1 MANTKGSRGPGS
13 RILRIEELDE
23 HLDGPLENP
32 QAVLDTLVNAA
43 AKGQLFPALFEKLH
57 AVAVAQDKIA
67 DLAFA
72 YESLAQDRRVKLLGA
87 EAQAA
92 VFLQAAHFFAD
103 VFGDPDGAAS
113 YAERV
118 IAAQPGHAEAV
129 TLLEKLFGDA
139 NDSARLAK
147 LYFDLATHDR
157 DPAHQLRRLRQV
169 IEVAGDMPSLN
180 DLTIDALGRL
190 HKLDP
195 ADAWVRDTLEQ
206 RFCRAG
212 KHREAVKLLEN
223 ALGREP
229 APSDVEGF
237 QIRTRL
243 LDLYAKDV
251 GEPHRAVPHIEA
263 LLAQAPEH
271 GEARRAAEALLDNRA
286 VAARVAAA
294 LSDAYFKLG
303 LADQAAA
310 MLNLELKTVRGPR
323 RLEVQRRLAFIKQ
336 DGGDPAGA
344 LELLGPVVSAEP
356 GEDEARRRFVEL
368 SLSLNQPAEAAKL
381 LNRALGTCKDP
392 AVRAR
397 VGAEIGTVYLR
408 SGDVK
413 RAEAAFRQ
421 VVEDGSDPTATLT
434 AARHLTELAD
444 KAGDPKALAATLEL
458 VVRLE
463 TNPEQRNASARRL
476 AKLAEGELNDPA
488 KAISAYRALVDSPWA
503 DDALKKLQGLYEDA
517 GDFEGLID
525 VTERRAARAKE
536 PGEGRHLMFRAAELR
551 TTKGRDKAA
560 ALAAWRAYLARF
572 GPARDAHA
580 QMIPLLEQEKQW
592 KELAWVIE
600 RDIEQA
606 PLAEWVGLLNRLAQL
621 KISRLDDVAG
631 GLEAYRKAL
640 ETDSTD
646 KVSRAAV
653 EKLLG
658 AGQARLAAADILEGV
673 YRDEEPGPGLLRV
686 LETRAELA
694 EDPAAR
700 LRALEEALEI
710 AAKNLKDPVRGLELA
725 GRGLALVVEGARQ
738 AVPTWLE
745 RVQALGTESGRPAE
759 RAAALARALGEHP
772 IDSPEMLSLASAAA
786 EALVA
791 SGEGQRAVAVYRR
804 ALEFEPSNPDLLSRI
819 DELLAEQ
826 GSPEER
832 LALYRDAL
840 GRGPEG
846 ARKKQLLH
854 SMARL
859 LGSELG
865 RPAEAVATWRQVLE
879 DDPKDAV
886 AHQALVEAYSQ
897 AHEHALLYA
906 ELERALAF
914 HEGER
919 RNATLLKMAEVI
931 AESGDTAK
939 ALEHY
944 RELLARAELSDAV
957 LENIELL
964 AHSNNDAET
973 MKSVLERRIAVAGA
987 PEDRAQLLEKLGL
1000 VQAKQ
1005 LADAESA
1012 ARSWLAGARA
1022 ADAAGDDERA
1032 RRMYER
1038 VLGVCPDEA
1047 EAARRLI
1054 ELYAAGG
1061 AWEKI
1066 PEAFGVLHRAGTDE
1080 RDVVALLLSL
1090 EASAVQAG
1098 AVEVYVV
1105 LTDGVLAREQ
1115 LDPARLR
1122 QVLLSRAR
1130 VLSTMPAHHDEVAE
1144 IFRRVLES
1152 GAEDVQLA
1160 AEAFNVFLATGELT
1174 PARMADRR
1182 WLFEWR
1188 AARAA
1193 DPVTVLIAWAL
1204 AEETTLGNPAA
1215 AIELYKRVLDRD
1227 PERLDAL
1234 SQLARLQST
1243 HGDPE
1248 GALATLQ
1255 ALRERSEGEQR
1266 TTAELGMVSLWIERL
1281 GRPHEALGTLEHLLD
1296 AAPQDPEVMRLV
1308 RAALSFDSAR
1318 TEAAMLLE
1326 RVAENAETR
1335 EARAEM
1341 LQSLIDVSR
1350 GVAALGEARGRWYHK
1365 LLECREDDDEATLA
1379 VALAGAEEEPGQ
1391 ADLWDA
1397 AERAARRLNRPD
1409 PVAEAFGR
1417 ALDKQLAPELAE
1429 ELGRRL
1435 VEFNEEWFEDA
1446 ERVVSLLARVLEL
1459 CPTADWAFDRLKLAF
1474 NSSARWNELFAL
1486 YDRALER
1493 ESVDA
1498 RKLELLREAAM
1509 AAKDFANDA
1518 DRAIDYFERI
1528 DALQPGDGRIEAA
1541 LERLYEREGRTR
1553 PLIQLLS
1560 RRLEKSSGAQRSD
1573 TLVRVARLWLDL
1585 SEPIE
1590 AYAMLE
1596 KLMAEPTPRAEVPEL
1611 LERLVALPSARESLA
1626 PSEESKKKKNK
1637 AKSVRHAAAE
1647 MLRKRYEAD
1656 DRIADVARMLEV
1668 ELELAD
1674 TKQERVSRLEKIIQ
1688 LKIDSIGDFRG
1699 AFESVAQLV
1708 ALEPHEPG
1716 HRARLAELAGRTGD
1730 HERRAELL
1738 ASIADGVGEAAVRLD
1753 LLLEAASARKIELGD
1768 SRGAIELYQRVLAEA
1783 KDDRPRALGA
1793 ARELDPL
1800 LDAAGRAQ
1808 ERVGVLEELA
1818 ALEDDAERRKLALGA
1833 AARVSGR
1840 VLRDWER
1847 AIRAWR
1853 ARIADDPKDMEALDG
1868 LADAVAAAGNW
1879 TELID
1884 VLEARAR
1891 LSPPDAARRDRT
1903 FVARLWADQ
1912 LGDRERSIAAWKA
1925 VRAELGADPESYEA
1939 LAALY
1944 QSDGSWDAL
1953 AALTR
1958 EEAESEADPARRT
1971 ALAVS
1976 LGEIHLEHTRDLEA
1990 ALASFVGAGAW
2001 ERALTVLEAPAERPR
2016 ARALAQRL
2024 MGDAVAAWT
2033 ALPEPEAHVAEGPG
2047 RAASATLAVLRK
2059 RLADDGDHAA
2069 VVELSLEGVE
2079 LPFPTEQ
2086 RRELLS
2092 DAACLCSDRLGDTP
2106 RALALFRQL
2115 FAADPADRV
2124 AQAAVT
2130 RFALLLEEQKLDAE
2144 IASLWEEQA
2153 KARAGLGDAGA
2164 AAALYARAADIAE
2177 NRLGA
2182 PERAIENHRAA
2193 ADLGSESSL
2202 DALARIY
2209 GAQGRPADAANALE
2223 RLCERSSRDELGPR
2237 ALRLAEAYLRA
2248 GQPDLARARLEHAAA
2263 TALDAAGVRL
2273 RLAELYRAQRAFA
2286 PLAELLTTE
2295 AQRAP
2300 DQKTRLR
2307 LLQETAKL
2315 HLEKLDSPEAAVPLL
2330 EQAIELAPD
2339 EPALRLG
2346 LASAFTKASRFDDAL
2361 AVLKKQVERYGTR
2374 KPKDRAL
2381 VHFQLARV
2389 SLAAGRRAEAIAEL
2403 DFANKIDPAHPGIL
2417 QALAKLAFEE
2427 GQLDRAEKQYR
2438 ALLLVLGRDDEDA
2451 PSRAEALLDL
2461 AEIAEKTGDSVRAA
2475 ELVDSAFEA
2484 ALESPR
2490 EADALEA
2497 SLRARTRYDLL
2508 ARAVETRLGRA
2519 ESPADAAR
2527 ALADLAFL
2535 HAEHLGG
2542 LASAEGRI
2550 RERAQSIHRGLAESP
2565 AQEDRAWAALGRVY
2579 DWLGDASAEAEVLE
2593 RRVSAALGSGSSEV
2607 EPDAFYRLAEIRLQ
2621 DPPALGRGIEVLERA
2636 LELSPDLE
2644 RAERLL
2650 RRAIEAHPEETSL
2663 VMLFERIAR
2672 AKNDDATLVDALA
2685 RIVALPGAHP
2695 EALRE
2700 GVALAERMERADLAQ
2715 SLLEKAL
2722 GDDDGAGLGEA
2733 DAAWALCEL
2742 ADLCDEQGEL
2752 GRALSLRERAAKLLP
2767 PDESRALLLAVAG
2780 RAAADANDPALA
2792 RRIYESLLGQD
2803 PADREVWEPLASV
2816 YRKLGAAEEL
2826 VRLIEQTVPLVEQR
2840 DDRAQLR
2847 LEQAEILLDEGR
2859 SHDATTI
2866 LQEILEEDPTQQ
2878 RAADRLLAILEG
2890 EGRAD
2895 QVVSLLVGQLDA
2907 AKDRQDVPRI
2917 VEHSLRLGKL
2927 LEAQGR
2933 ADDAYDV
2940 YVAVLDW
2947 DKTDK
2952 DVLQAVVR
2960 LAELRDDPYV
2970 IADALESLLR
2980 VERGDAAVEIAS
2992 RLVMLR
2998 TDQGD
3003 EDGARRALELGFV
3016 ASPTTPELRD
3026 PLLERYA
3033 AAEDWAGAAR
3043 VLRDAVRVVPNDR
3056 ELLGRLI
3063 EAHQRAG
3070 EAAAALEILDA
3081 LPTDMASDPDVSRAR
3096 AALLSDV
3103 GRDDE
3108 AVQALEAA
3116 FGVDADAAWD
3126 LIAALERAI
3135 SRADAER
3142 ARALALRLAEVFE
3155 RTGDIEAARVRLGE
3169 LGKQLPKDREVVR
3182 RLAELEARAE
3192 RWDAASMAYRKL
3204 IALEEGDALTEAALA
3219 LSDACERAGRFGDA
3233 RGGLERAIKLAP
3245 QEPRLRARLRALY
3258 ESIGD
3263 NRELARFVL
3272 EEASSE
3278 QQVQRRFELLLQAG
3292 NLLLMPDGEPG
3303 RALEVLSE
3311 ARGLSPDNV
3320 DGAVLLGRALA
3331 AVGRGDEAM
3340 SLFGEVIASFKG
3352 RRAKELSPVYREI
3365 SRIQLAEGFLSDA
3378 LASLTKA
3385 FEMDMKNS
3393 RLAMELGQLALDMD
3407 ETEVAGRAFRGVTML
3422 RAGEDDSG
3430 EGVTT
3435 ELKAHA
3441 QYQLALLA
3449 QRAGDPRRARMLASK
3464 ALSDNPDH
3472 DLARQLLSELEG
3484 A

>member
-23 HLDGPLENP
+23 LLDGPLENP

-43 AKGQLFPALFEKLH
+43 AKGQVFPALFEKLH
-57 AVAVAQDKIA
+57 AVASAQDKVA

-72 YESLAQDRRVKLLGA
+72 YESLAQDRRVKLLGP

-92 VFLQAAHFFAD
+92 VFLQATHFFAD
-103 VFGDPDGAAS
+103 IFGDPDGAVS

-118 IAAQPGHAEAV
+118 LVAQPGHPETVAK
-129 TLLEKLFGDA
+129 LEKIFGDA
-139 NDSARLAK
+139 GDDARLAK
-147 LYFDLATHDR
+147 LYLDLATQER
-157 DPAHQLRRLRQV
+157 EPANQHRRLRQV
-169 IEVAGDMPSLN
+169 VEVAADVPSLGEIS
-180 DLTIDALGRL
+180 IDALGRL

-195 ADAWVRDTLEQ
+195 ADSWVRDTLEQ
-206 RFCRAG
+206 RLVRAG
-212 KHREAVKLLEN
+212 KQREAVKILEA
-223 ALGREP
+223 ALARDP
-229 APSDVEGF
+229 APSEVEAF

-243 LDLYAKDV
+243 LELYTKDI

-263 LLAQAPEH
+263 LLAQTPEH
-271 GEARRAAEALLDNRA
+271 VEARRAAEALLDNRA

-294 LSDAYFKLG
+294 LSDAYFRLG

-336 DGGDPAGA
+336 DAGDPAGA

-413 RAEAAFRQ
+413 RAEAAFKQ
-421 VVEDGSDPTATLT
+421 VVEDGSDPGATLT

-444 KAGDPKALAATLEL
+444 KAGDSKAIAAALEL
-458 VVRLE
+458 WVRLE
-463 TNPEQRNASARRL
+463 TDPEQRNAGARRL
-476 AKLAEGELNDPA
+476 AKLAEGELNDPG
-488 KAISAYRALVDSPWA
+488 KAITAYRALVDSPWA
-503 DDALKKLQGLYEDA
+503 DDSLKKLQSLYEEA

-551 TTKGRDKAA
+551 TTKGRDKHA

-592 KELAWVIE
+592 KELAWVLE

-621 KISRLDDVAG
+621 RISRLDDVAG
-631 GLEAYRKAL
+631 GLEAYKKAL

-653 EKLLG
+653 EKLLLSG
-658 AGQARLAAADILEGV
+658 SARLAAADILEGV
-673 YRDEEPGPGLLRV
+673 YREEEPGTGLLRV
-686 LETRAELA
+686 LETRAELS
-694 EDPAAR
+694 EEPQLR
-700 LRALEEALEI
+700 LAALEEALDI
-710 AAKNLKDPVRGLELA
+710 ATTHLKDPARGLELA
-725 GRGLALVVEGARQ
+725 GRALGLVVEGSRDRI
-738 AVPTWLE
+738 PLWLE

-759 RAAALARALGEHP
+759 KAAALSRALADHP
-772 IDSPEMLSLASAAA
+772 VDGPEMLALASAAA

-791 SGEGQRAVAVYRR
+791 AGDVPRATAVYRR
-804 ALEFEPSNPDLLSRI
+804 ALSYEPSNPELLARI

-832 LALYRDAL
+832 LSLYRDAL
-840 GRGPEG
+840 ARGPEG
-846 ARKKQLLH
+846 ERKKQLLH

-865 RPAEAVATWRQVLE
+865 RADEAVALWRRALE
-879 DDPKDAV
+879 DDPRDAV
-886 AHQALVEAYSQ
+886 AHQALVESYAQSR
-897 AHEHALLYA
+897 ELGLLYA

-919 RNATLLKMAEVI
+919 RNATLLRMAEVA
-931 AESGDTAK
+931 AETDSGK

-944 RELLARAELSDAV
+944 RELLTRAELTDTV

-964 AHSNNDAET
+964 AHSNGDADT
-973 MKSVLERRIAVAGA
+973 MKSVLERRIAVAVA

-1005 LADAESA
+1005 LVDPASA
-1012 ARSWLAGARA
+1012 AKSWLEGARA

-1038 VLGVCPDEA
+1038 VLGVSPDEA

-1054 ELYAAGG
+1054 ELYAAAGDW
-1061 AWEKI
+1061 AKI

-1090 EASAVQAG
+1090 EGAAVQAN
-1098 AVEVYVV
+1098 AVEVFVV
-1105 LTDGVLAREQ
+1105 LTDGVLARAG
-1115 LDPARLR
+1115 LDPSRMR
-1122 QVLLSRAR
+1122 QVLLARAR
-1130 VLSTMPAHHDEVAE
+1130 VLSTTADHRDEVAD
-1144 IFRRVLES
+1144 IYRRVLEGGS
-1152 GAEDVQLA
+1152 EDVQAA
-1160 AEAFNVFLATGELT
+1160 AEAFTVFLATSELT
-1174 PARMADRR
+1174 PARVADRR

-1188 AARAA
+1188 ASRAA
-1193 DPVTVLIAWAL
+1193 DPITVLIAWAL

-1243 HGDPE
+1243 HGDAE
-1248 GALATLQ
+1248 GALQTLQ
-1255 ALRERSEGEQR
+1255 TLRERAEGEQR

-1281 GRPHEALGTLEHLLD
+1281 GRPKDALGTLERLLD
-1296 AAPQDPEVMRLV
+1296 SAPGDPEVMRLV
-1308 RAALSFDSAR
+1308 RAALSFDDAR
-1318 TEAAMLLE
+1318 AEAAMLLE

-1341 LQSLIDVSR
+1341 LQSLLDVSR
-1350 GVAALGEARGRWYHK
+1350 GVDALAEARGRWYRK
-1365 LLECREDDDEATLA
+1365 LLECREDDDEA
-1379 VALAGAEEEPGQ
+1379 ALGIALGGAEEAPGQ
-1391 ADLWDA
+1391 SDLWDA
-1397 AERAARRLNRPD
+1397 AERVARRLNRPD
-1409 PVAEAFGR
+1409 PVAEAYAR
-1417 ALDKQLAPELAE
+1417 ALDRQLGPEVAE
-1429 ELGRRL
+1429 ELGRRF

-1446 ERVVSLLARVLEL
+1446 ERVVSLLTRVLEL
-1459 CPTADWAFDRLKLAF
+1459 CPGADWAFDRLKLAF
-1474 NSSARWNELFAL
+1474 NNSARWPELFEL
-1486 YDRALER
+1486 YDRALGR
-1493 ESVDA
+1493 EADTG

-1518 DRAIDYFERI
+1518 DRAIDYLERL
-1528 DALQPGDGRIEAA
+1528 DQLGPGDARIEAS

-1553 PLIQLLS
+1553 PLIALLT
-1560 RRLEKSSGAQRSD
+1560 RRLGPASGALKGD
-1573 TLVRVARLWLDL
+1573 LLVRLTRLWLDL
-1585 SEPIE
+1585 GDPVE
-1590 AYAMLE
+1590 AYGLLE
-1596 KLMAEPTPRAEVPEL
+1596 KLLADPTPRPEVPEL

-1626 PSEESKKKKNK
+1626 PSEESRKKKSK

-1647 MLRKRYEAD
+1647 LLRKRYEAANQ
-1656 DRIADVARMLEV
+1656 IGDVARMLEV

-1688 LKIDSIGDFRG
+1688 LKLDSVGDYQG

-1708 ALEPHEPG
+1708 ALEPHEAL
-1716 HRARLAELAGRTGD
+1716 HRVRLAELAGRTGD
-1730 HERRAELL
+1730 HARRAELL
-1738 ASIADGVGEAAVRLD
+1738 TTIADGASDPAVRFD
-1753 LLLEAASARKIELGD
+1753 LLLEAASAKKTELGD
-1768 SRGAIELYQRVLAEA
+1768 AAGASELYQRVLTEA
-1783 KDDRPRALGA
+1783 QDDRARALSA

-1800 LDAAGRAQ
+1800 LEAAGRPAD
-1808 ERVGVLEELA
+1808 RVSVLEQLA
-1818 ALEDDAERRKLALGA
+1818 ELEDEPERRRAALGA

-1840 VLRDWER
+1840 ALKDWER
-1847 AIRAWR
+1847 AVRAWR
-1853 ARIADDPKDMEALDG
+1853 ARLADDPRDMEALDG
-1868 LADAVAAAGNW
+1868 LADAVAAAGDW
-1879 TELID
+1879 LALIE
-1884 VLEARAR
+1884 VLTARAA

-1912 LGDRERSIAAWKA
+1912 LGDRARAIEAWRSI
-1925 VRAELGADPESYEA
+1925 RAELGPDAESYEA
-1939 LAALY
+1939 LAGLY
-1944 QSDGSWDAL
+1944 RSDESWAEL
-1953 AALTR
+1953 AALTA
-1958 EEAESEADPARRT
+1958 EEAAAAEDAARRT
-1971 ALAVS
+1971 ALAIE
-1976 LGEIHLEHTRDLEA
+1976 LGDVHLTRTGDLES
-1990 ALASFVGAGAW
+1990 ALAAFVSAGAW
-2001 ERALTVLEAPAERPR
+2001 DRALLVLEAKADRPR
-2016 ARALAQRL
+2016 ARALAEKL
-2024 MGDAVAAWT
+2024 ASEAIAAWT
-2033 ALPEPEAHVAEGPG
+2033 AGEAPEAHADSGAG
-2047 RAASATLAVLRK
+2047 AAALATLEVLGK

-2069 VVELSLEGVE
+2069 VVALYLRGTE
-2079 LPFPTEQ
+2079 LPFPKDK
-2086 RRELLS
+2086 RRELLLE
-2092 DAACLCSDRLGDTP
+2092 AACSCSDRLGDASQ
-2106 RALALFRQL
+2106 ALAHFRRL
-2115 FAADPADRV
+2115 FAEDPADRV
-2124 AQAAVT
+2124 AQGAVT
-2130 RFALLLEEQKLDAE
+2130 RFALLLEEQKLDGE
-2144 IASLWEEQA
+2144 IASFWEEQA
-2153 KARAGLGDAGA
+2153 RARASLGDAGA

-2182 PERAIENHRAA
+2182 PARAIENHAA
-2193 ADLGSESSL
+2193 AAELGSESSL
-2202 DALARIY
+2202 DALARIHD
-2209 GAQGRPADAANALE
+2209 AEGRPAEAARALE

-2248 GQPDLARARLEHAAA
+2248 GQPDLARARLEHAAQN
-2263 TALDAAGVRL
+2263 ALDASAVRQ
-2273 RLAELYRAQRAFA
+2273 RLAELYRAQRAFG
-2286 PLAELLTTE
+2286 PLAELLATE
-2295 AQRAP
+2295 AKRAP
-2300 DQKTRLR
+2300 DAKARLR
-2307 LLQETAKL
+2307 LLQETARI
-2315 HLEKLDSPEAAVPLL
+2315 HLDRLDDPGAAIPLL

-2339 EPALRLG
+2339 EPSLRLG
-2346 LASAFTKASRFDDAL
+2346 LAAAFTKASRFEDAL
-2361 AVLKKQVERYGTR
+2361 GVLKQQVERYGTR

-2461 AEIAEKTGDSVRAA
+2461 AEIAGKTGDSVRAA

-2484 ALESPR
+2484 ALESAR
-2490 EADALEA
+2490 EAEALEA
-2497 SLRARTRYDLL
+2497 ALRQRGRYDLL
-2508 ARAVETRLGRA
+2508 ARSVETRLGQA
-2519 ESPADAAR
+2519 ASPAEAAR
-2527 ALADLAFL
+2527 ALADLVFL

-2542 LASAEGRI
+2542 LAQAEPRI
-2550 RERAQSIHRGLAESP
+2550 RERAKSIHRGLDESP
-2565 AQEDRAWAALGRVY
+2565 STDDRAWAALGRVY
-2579 DWLGDASAEAEVLE
+2579 DWLGDASAEADVLE
-2593 RRVSAALGSGSSEV
+2593 RRVSGALASGDASIES
-2607 EPDAFYRLAEIRLQ
+2607 DAFYRLAEVRLK
-2621 DPPALGRGIEVLERA
+2621 DPPALARGIEVLERA
-2636 LELSPDLE
+2636 LERSPDLD

-2650 RRAIEAHPEETSL
+2650 RAAIQAHPGEPAL
-2663 VMLFERIAR
+2663 VMLFERVAR
-2672 AKNDDATLVDALA
+2672 AKNDDATLAEALA
-2685 RIVALPGAHP
+2685 LVVALPGAHA

-2700 GVALAERMERADLAQ
+2700 GVALAERIERVDIAE
-2715 SLLEKAL
+2715 SLLRTAI
-2722 GDDDGAGLGEA
+2722 GAGDASGLSDA

-2742 ADLCDEQGEL
+2742 ADLCDEKGDLAEAL
-2752 GRALSLRERAAKLLP
+2752 GLRERAAKLLP
-2767 PDESRALLLAVAG
+2767 PDESRALLLTVARRAVA
-2780 RAAADANDPALA
+2780 DAGDAGLA
-2792 RRIYESLLGQD
+2792 RRVYESLLGQD
-2803 PADREVWEPLASV
+2803 AADREVWEPLAAV
-2816 YRKLGAAEEL
+2816 YRRLGALEEL
-2826 VRLIEQTVPLVEQR
+2826 VRLIEQTVPLVEER
-2840 DDRAQLR
+2840 DDRIQLR
-2847 LEQAEILLDEGR
+2847 LEQAEILLDEGK
-2859 SHDATTI
+2859 SHDATII
-2866 LQEILEEDPTQQ
+2866 LQEILDEDPGQQ
-2878 RAADRLLAILEG
+2878 RAADRLLSILDAAG
-2890 EGRAD
+2890 QSD
-2895 QVVSLLVGQLDA
+2895 QITALLVTQIDS

-2917 VEHSLRLGKL
+2917 VACSLRLGKL

-2940 YVAVLDW
+2940 YTAVLDW
-2947 DKTDK
+2947 DKSDRAVIEA
-2952 DVLQAVVR
+2952 VLR

-2970 IADALESLLR
+2970 IADALEALLR
-2980 VERGDAAVEIAS
+2980 VERGEAAVELAS

-2998 TDQGD
+2998 NDIDD
-3003 EDGARRALELGFV
+3003 EAGAQRALELGFV
-3016 ASPTTPELRD
+3016 ASPTTAELRD

-3033 AAEDWAGAAR
+3033 ASGDWTGAAR
-3043 VLRDAVRVVPNDR
+3043 LLREAVSVVPNDR

-3070 EAAAALEILDA
+3070 EPGVALRILED
-3081 LPTDMASDPDVSRAR
+3081 LPGEVARDPDVSRAR
-3096 AALLSDV
+3096 AALLSEV

-3108 AVQALEAA
+3108 AVQALEGA
-3116 FGVDADAAWD
+3116 FAVDPDAAYD
-3126 LIAALERAI
+3126 LVAALERAI
-3135 SRADAER
+3135 SRAEPER
-3142 ARALALRLAEVFE
+3142 ARELGLRLAEVFE
-3155 RTGDIEAARVRLGE
+3155 RSADVEAARARLAE
-3169 LGKQLPKDREVVR
+3169 LAKQLPKDREVVR
-3182 RLAELEARAE
+3182 RLAELESRAE

-3204 IALEEGDALTEAALA
+3204 IALEEGEALTDAALA
-3219 LSDACERAGRFGDA
+3219 LADACERAGRFGDA
-3233 RGGLERAIKLAP
+3233 RGGLERAHKLAP
-3245 QEPRLRARLRALY
+3245 SEPRLRARLRALY

-3263 NRELARFVL
+3263 NRELAQFVL
-3272 EEASSE
+3272 EEAATE
-3278 QQVQRRFELLLQAG
+3278 QQVQRRFELLLSAG
-3292 NLLLMPDGEPG
+3292 NLLLMPDGDPG
-3303 RALEVLSE
+3303 RAVEVLAE
-3311 ARGLSPDNV
+3311 ARGLAPDNTE
-3320 DGAVLLGRALA
+3320 GSVLCARAYA
-3331 AVGRGDEAM
+3331 AVGRAEEAM
-3340 SLFGEVIASFKG
+3340 ALLGEVVASFRG
-3352 RRAKELSPVYREI
+3352 RRSKELSPVYREM
-3365 SRIQLAEGFLSDA
+3365 SRIQLAEGDLSDA

-3407 ETEVAGRAFRGVTML
+3407 ETEVASRAFRGVTML
-3422 RAGEDDSG
+3422 RTGEDDSG
-3430 EGVTT
+3430 EPVTI

-3464 ALSDNPDH
+3464 ALSDNPEH
-3472 DLARQLLSELEG
+3472 ALARQLLAELDG